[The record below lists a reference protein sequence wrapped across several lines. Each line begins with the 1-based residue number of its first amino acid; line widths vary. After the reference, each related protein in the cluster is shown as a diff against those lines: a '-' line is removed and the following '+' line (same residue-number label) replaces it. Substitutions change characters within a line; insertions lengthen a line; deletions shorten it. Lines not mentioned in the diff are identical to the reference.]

1 MTFNI
6 SHYRSLCPLHIEL
19 YTNIYMRMIRFDF
32 YHIATHASLN
42 VITKVPTQYLHS
54 AVFLIRLRLL
64 YLPLIYITYIHI
76 QYIFIIIQ
84 FLFFFL

>member
-1 MTFNI
+1 
-6 SHYRSLCPLHIEL
+6 
-19 YTNIYMRMIRFDF
+19 MRMIRFDF